1 LTTAETKPRS
11 LLLYDLAIFSIMMVL
26 AGCGLIYEYLLSH
39 YAGRVLGSMESVIY
53 TIIGIMIV
61 SMGLGAFAARLVKNP
76 FSGFAWLELVVA
88 LLGSSAVLLIA
99 LLFAFSTRL
108 PQVLMETFALPPD
121 LLPNG
126 GFLQQ
131 VEQIAAISP
140 YLMAALLGFLI
151 GMEIPLMARV
161 RQALYSQHL
170 THNTG
175 SIYGMDYL
183 GAGIGAALWVGFML
197 TLEVSYAAALTASA
211 NLIMGLLFL
220 LLFRQRIASR
230 IPLLLAHGITAL
242 LVLSIALFG
251 SDWDAQMEDL
261 LYQDKVVYRL
271 NTHYQRL
278 TVTERLISAE
288 QPSVLTFY
296 INGRTQFAS
305 NDEHLYHAL
314 LTAPALA
321 ASARHDKILIIGGGD
336 GLALRDV
343 LRWNPQEVLLL
354 DLDPALVRL
363 FAEPLNIQGETV
375 NQRLLELNQHAFA
388 DPRVQ
393 PQFGDAFLGVD
404 ELIAQQRYFDSII
417 VDLPDPSH
425 PDLNKLY
432 SSRFY
437 AKLKLLLAGDG
448 ALVVQSTSPYHARR
462 TFLSIGKTLKQA
474 GFKHVQQY
482 HHNVPSFGEWGWS
495 IATREGSSPKQRI
508 QQLRELPIDDGW
520 STPSNLLAA
529 FEFGR
534 DFFHGIDSI
543 KVNRLGT
550 MQAYQYH
557 QQDWQQEQGI
567 YHLNS
572 SDL

>member
-1 LTTAETKPRS
+1 LTTPTEKPRA

-39 YAGRVLGSMESVIY
+39 YAGRVLGSVESAIY
-53 TIIGIMIV
+53 AIIGIMIV
-61 SMGLGAFAARLVKNP
+61 SMGIGAFAARLIKNP
-76 FSGFAWLELVVA
+76 FSGFAWLELIVA
-88 LLGSSAVLLIA
+88 LLGSSAVLIIA
-99 LLFAFSTRL
+99 LLFAFSNRL
-108 PQVLMETFALPPD
+108 PQVLTETFALPPD
-121 LLPNG
+121 LLLAG

-131 VEQIAAISP
+131 VEQITAISP

-220 LLFRQRIASR
+220 LLFQQRIASR
-230 IPLLLAHGITAL
+230 LPLLLAHVLIAL
-242 LVLSIALFG
+242 LVWNIALYG
-251 SDWDAQMEDL
+251 DQWDAQMEDL
-261 LYQDKVVYRL
+261 LYRDQVVYRL
-271 NTHYQRL
+271 NTSYQRL
-278 TVTERLISAE
+278 TITERRISDE

-305 NDEHLYHAL
+305 NDEHLYHSL

-343 LRWNPQEVLLL
+343 LRWNPQKVLLL

-363 FAEPLNIQGETV
+363 FSEPLWINGQQV
-375 NQRLLELNQHAFA
+375 NRRLLALNQQAFS

-393 PQFGDAFLGVD
+393 TQFGDAFLGVD
-404 ELIAQQRYFDSII
+404 ELIAQQRSFDSII

-448 ALVVQSTSPYHARR
+448 ALVVQSTSPYHARN
-462 TFLSIGKTLKQA
+462 TFLSIGKTIKQA

-482 HHNVPSFGEWGWS
+482 HHNIPSFGEWGWS
-495 IATREGSSPKQRI
+495 IATKEGSSAKRRL
-508 QQLRELPIDDGW
+508 QQLKTLPIDDGW
-520 STPSNLLAA
+520 STPSALLAA

-534 DFFHGIDSI
+534 NFFHDLETI

-567 YHLNS
+567 YRLNS
-572 SDL
+572 PQ

>member
-1 LTTAETKPRS
+1 M
-11 LLLYDLAIFSIMMVL
+11 LLYDLAIFSIMMVL

-39 YAGRVLGSMESVIY
+39 YAGRVLGSVESAIY
-53 TIIGIMIV
+53 AIIGIMIV
-61 SMGLGAFAARLVKNP
+61 SMGVGAFTARLIKNP
-76 FSGFAWLELVVA
+76 FSGFAWLELIVA
-88 LLGSSAVLLIA
+88 LLGSSAVLIIA

-108 PQVLMETFALPPD
+108 PQILSETFALPPD
-121 LLPNG
+121 LLLDG
-126 GFLQQ
+126 GLMQFSEQ
-131 VEQIAAISP
+131 VAAISP

-183 GAGIGAALWVGFML
+183 GAGIGAALWVGLML
-197 TLEVSYAAALTASA
+197 TMEISYAAALTASA

-220 LLFRQRIASR
+220 FIFRQHIASR
-230 IPLLLAHGITAL
+230 WPLLLAHGLTAL

-251 SDWDAQMEDL
+251 DQWDAQMEEM
-261 LYQDKVVYRL
+261 LYRDKVVYRL

-278 TVTERLISAE
+278 TITERHIGAN
-288 QPSVLTFY
+288 QPAVLTFY

-314 LTAPALA
+314 LTAPTLA
-321 ASARHDKILIIGGGD
+321 ASARQERILIIGGGD

-343 LRWNPQEVLLL
+343 LRWQPQHVTLL
-354 DLDPALVRL
+354 DLDPTLVRL
-363 FAEPLNIQGETV
+363 FSAPLIIQGKQV
-375 NQRLLELNQHAFA
+375 NQRLLAMNHNAFA
-388 DPRVQ
+388 DPRVTV
-393 PQFGDAFLGVD
+393 QFGDAFLNVD
-404 ELIAQQRYFDSII
+404 DLIQQQRRFDSII

-437 AKLKLLLAGDG
+437 HKLNLLLAGDG
-448 ALVVQSTSPYHARR
+448 AMVVQSTSPYHARN
-462 TFLSIGKTLKQA
+462 TFLSIGKTIKHA
-474 GFKHVQQY
+474 GFKHVQAY
-482 HHNVPSFGEWGWS
+482 HHNIPSFGEWGWH
-495 IATREGSSPKQRI
+495 IASKEGSSAKRRL
-508 QQLRELPIDDGW
+508 QQLKQLPIDDGW
-520 STPSNLLAA
+520 SSRAALLAT

-534 DFFHGIDSI
+534 YFFDDLEQI
-543 KVNRLGT
+543 KINRLGS

-557 QQDWQQEQGI
+557 QQDWQQEQGV
-567 YHLNS
+567 YH
-572 SDL
+572 